1 MSDKFTILKDFI
13 NSVGFPIAMSIVL
26 IYINFTIM
34 ENQNTVLKKLE
45 QSITESKSAISEN
58 TRLVA
63 LLITQYEQECE

>member
-13 NSVGFPIAMSIVL
+13 NSVGFPIVMSITL
-26 IYINFTIM
+26 IYINFSVM
-34 ENQNTVLKKLE
+34 ERQSVVLTRLE

-63 LLITQYEQECE
+63 LLVTQYEKGCK

>member
-1 MSDKFTILKDFI
+1 MGDKFTILKDFI
-13 NSVGFPIAMSIVL
+13 NSVGFPIVMSITL
-26 IYINFTIM
+26 IYINFTIT

-63 LLITQYEQECE
+63 LLITQYEQGCK

>member
-34 ENQNTVLKKLE
+34 ENQNTILKKLE

-58 TRLVA
+58 TRLLA
-63 LLITQYEQECE
+63 LLVTQSEKECE

>member
-1 MSDKFTILKDFI
+1 MGDKFSILKDFI
-13 NSVGFPIAMSIVL
+13 NSVGFPIVMSIAL

-58 TRLVA
+58 TRLLA
-63 LLITQYEQECE
+63 LLVTQSEKECE